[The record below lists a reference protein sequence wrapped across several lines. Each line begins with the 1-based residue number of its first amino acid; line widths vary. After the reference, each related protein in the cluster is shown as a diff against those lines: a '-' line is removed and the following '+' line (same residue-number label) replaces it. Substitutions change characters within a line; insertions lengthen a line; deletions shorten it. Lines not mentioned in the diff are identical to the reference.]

1 MITSGAG
8 RREGCSMVASPSSGR
23 GAGKEGAWRGEE
35 GDPGRRLAGQN
46 LLQVVWCIST
56 DAYKHT
62 CTTITHMHHNE
73 AEDGLGNNRVASAT
87 PDNHF
92 ERGEAAGRQGGRG
105 AARHIHGRAYRRKP
119 RGLRYPITR
128 SCAGTG

>member
-1 MITSGAG
+1 
-8 RREGCSMVASPSSGR
+8 MVASPSSGR

-62 CTTITHMHHNE
+62 CTTMTHMHHNE
-73 AEDGLGNNRVASAT
+73 T
-87 PDNHF
+87 
-92 ERGEAAGRQGGRG
+92 GGWIRELESTKCH
-105 AARHIHGRAYRRKP
+105 A
-119 RGLRYPITR
+119 
-128 SCAGTG
+128 

>member
-62 CTTITHMHHNE
+62 CTTMKPG
-73 AEDGLGNNRVASAT
+73 DGLGNWRAPSAT

-105 AARHIHGRAYRRKP
+105 AARHIHGRTHRRKP
-119 RGLRYPITR
+119 RGLRYQIPR
-128 SCAGTG
+128 SRAGTG